1 MVKFCRKLRKIVD
14 INLVHNLEHYKKMV
28 IRVEQYSKNQIQN
41 SQRFF
46 ALLHGGL
53 MTILGII
60 YYISAFSRDII
71 QEKERLFFSWKRPRY
86 HSDIFFQNYS
96 ALMTIFSFFQQLR
109 HKRTLQNIVNK
120 SHKFRRYGIAV
131 ISKTKFDLARVWVG
145 WRGLGYSGSSLPI
158 FL

>member
-1 MVKFCRKLRKIVD
+1 
-14 INLVHNLEHYKKMV
+14 
-28 IRVEQYSKNQIQN
+28 
-41 SQRFF
+41 
-46 ALLHGGL
+46 

-60 YYISAFSRDII
+60 YYISAYPRDII

-109 HKRTLQNIVNK
+109 HIRTLQNIVNK

-145 WRGLGYSGSSLPI
+145 WRGLGYSGSSSPI
-158 FL
+158 FLVESSNFSLQSGELL